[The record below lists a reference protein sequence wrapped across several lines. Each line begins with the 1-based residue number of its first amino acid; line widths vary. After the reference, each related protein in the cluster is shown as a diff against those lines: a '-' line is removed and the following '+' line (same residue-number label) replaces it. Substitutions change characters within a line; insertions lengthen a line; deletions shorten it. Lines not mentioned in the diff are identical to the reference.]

1 VLYGSLH
8 VFANFAQAI
17 DSHCVVS
24 RFNGQFIGIFHC
36 LISVFASLYHL
47 SFGLHD
53 SSL

>member
-1 VLYGSLH
+1 LYGSLY
-8 VFANFAQAI
+8 VFVNFAQAI

-36 LISVFASLYHL
+36 IISDFASLFHF
-47 SFGLHD
+47 SFGFYD